1 MKRVEPLFFCIFWFS
16 WLFCF
21 ISLISV
27 EFVPD
32 FVIYLYSVYFGV
44 VAFEDIYGPL
54 IATLLWSSFFLTIA
68 IMMLIYLFFKRND
81 DIQY

>member
-1 MKRVEPLFFCIFWFS
+1 MEPLFFGVFWFS

-27 EFVPD
+27 EFIPD

-44 VAFEDIYGPL
+44 VFFEDIHGPL
-54 IATLLWSSFFLTIA
+54 IAILLWSSFFLTIA
-68 IMMLIYLFFKRND
+68 IMMLIYLFFKRNND
-81 DIQY
+81 AQF